1 MKVKYHLHAVGSFIA
16 VAIFF

>member
-16 VAIFF
+16 VAIIF